1 MSYGTRTIL
10 IVAVLASL
18 VLLTLVTLLPAS
30 PHADVQS
37 GPAAILLD
45 VAAGDADEPSPP
57 APPTPLDGLR
67 GTLKALD
74 ALILAFQKE
83 SETFTKLLEVY
94 RHGGQPWRRLKQ
106 DIDRAWREVRGEEII

>member
-1 MSYGTRTIL
+1 MRDKARSL
-10 IVAVLASL
+10 LAMAVCLAFL
-18 VLLTLVTLLPAS
+18 ALLAAS
-30 PHADVQS
+30 PHAGDQGGDQGGS
-37 GPAAILLD
+37 AATHHT
-45 VAAGDADEPSPP
+45 VAAEDGDEPSLP
-57 APPTPLDGLR
+57 APLDGLR

-106 DIDRAWREVRGEEII
+106 EIDRAWREVRGEEII